1 MQFTVIKKTD
11 ALKNY
16 LLGLPMK
23 KGMTGGGD
31 DKKEKMN
38 KLLSARIL
46 RARLFQRKVLNA
58 QFSMLLDG
66 M

>member
-31 DKKEKMN
+31 DKKVN